1 MKKIRLVVAGALV
14 CTIAAGI
21 SAAPG
26 AKKSE
31 IRRAA
36 PSTSVPVPGSGDL
49 IGDDRAPEV
58 DTKSNSTS
66 EIYDDLVPVPALE
79 NPRGEIMPAPASAGG
94 GLPINMN
101 WYSINNGGAIEVA
114 AGNIKMGLSIGQN
127 AVGEVSAGNIKMGL
141 GFWYGATGSGA
152 GCDCLCHADPVCDSN
167 IDILDVSQV
176 VNVAFRNEPAIPDPG
191 AQCAYFTTDVDCSNA
206 TDILDVT
213 RVVNV
218 AFRNGNPAEEFCN
231 PCALNL

>member
-1 MKKIRLVVAGALV
+1 MKIRLVVAGALV
-14 CTIAAGI
+14 CTVAVGL

-31 IRRAA
+31 VRRPAT
-36 PSTSVPVPGSGDL
+36 STSAAVSGSGEL
-49 IGDDRAPEV
+49 IKADQAPEV
-58 DTKSNSTS
+58 DAKPNSAS

-79 NPRGEIMPAPASAGG
+79 NPRGEIKPTSASTSGG
-94 GLPINMN
+94 QPINMD

-127 AVGEVSAGNIKMGL
+127 AVGEVSSGNIKMGL
-141 GFWYGATGSGA
+141 GFWYGATGTGA
-152 GCDCLCHADPVCDSN
+152 GCDCLCHADPICDSI
-167 IDILDVSQV
+167 IDILDVSQI

-231 PCALNL
+231 PCPLSL